1 MAENKKRSKKKK
13 KLSILKFILI
23 VLLLVA
29 FITVGSIG
37 GLVFAVIK
45 NTPKIDPTKIDS
57 LLSENSVI
65 LDKNGN
71 LIEKIE
77 TQEYRTIIE
86 DLDEIPDYL
95 ENAFIAIEDAR
106 FRKHIGIDFIR
117 IIGALI
123 EDLKARE
130 IVQGGSTITQ
140 QLAKNVYLNREKKL
154 TRKIKEAYIAI
165 QIERHLTKDQILKLY
180 LNTVDLGKGAFGIQ
194 EAAQTYFSKNVNE
207 LTLAESA
214 LLAGIPKSPT
224 IYSPYILLKSEN
236 VDKDKYYIIGEY
248 DIYGTKYTAVF
259 NNKALERQRLVLK
272 LMKEQNYITEEE
284 YQKALN
290 EDIKK
295 AIKPGQKKIK
305 GISSYFTDYVK
316 EQVLDTLVNKLG
328 YTKEEAKRELY
339 TGGLK
344 IYSTMD
350 INMQHKVEKI
360 YDNFI
365 NIVVGDTSKV
375 NGPVLISWSK
385 DKYGNVLDS
394 YKRVILYKKE
404 NLLDKDYNLI
414 IENGTYDFS
423 DGNLVIKNKKLNVY
437 PKTVDITDYYT
448 IDSNKNLVTHT
459 VGSLDISKENYY
471 IDKKKRVVI
480 KSSFLN
486 QNKDFYKFDENKN
499 LLINPKYFYINK
511 TGIVQ
516 PQSAVVIMDYRTGEI
531 KALVGGRNVKGNKV
545 LNRAVHSQ
553 RQPGSAIKP
562 IAVYLP
568 ALDNGYTAATV
579 IDDIPHYDS
588 KGNLWPDNW
597 YGKTKYGEKR
607 KDDDFLGLT
616 TLREA
621 VEQSVNVIA
630 VKVLEDIGIDTSIE
644 YLTRLGIINETD
656 PSKDN
661 FVSRSENRRVND
673 ENLASLALGGLS
685 KGFTPL
691 DMTKAY
697 AAIANQGIYI
707 EPIAFTKIVDR
718 DGNVIYENKALKN
731 RVVTPQVAYLMTDI
745 LKGVVTR
752 GTGWRA
758 QLYQYNTTIPVAG
771 KTGTTQNKADAW
783 FIGYTPYY
791 IGGVWIGN
799 DNPGVK
805 LSQGSKIA
813 SILWKNIMKEIHDGF
828 EPKDFVRPQGFVVR
842 NICTESGKLATDLC
856 ERDPRGSTV
865 RSEIFIKGTEP
876 TEFCDVH
883 VEALIDTS
891 TNKLANK
898 FCPPE
903 LVEKRVFIKRS
914 VPYIPEENDGYIPMD
929 YQYTLPT
936 EVCDVHNEESSFK
949 DWLNKWFFNNTEQN
963 TNENESED
971 NQENKQTQ
979 ENNTENNIND

>member
-1 MAENKKRSKKKK
+1 MTENKKKSKKKK
-13 KLSILKFILI
+13 KISILKFILI
-23 VLLLVA
+23 VLLMVT
-29 FITVGSIG
+29 FIIVGSVG

-57 LLSENSVI
+57 MLSENSVI

-95 ENAFIAIEDAR
+95 ENAFIAIEDTR
-106 FRKHIGIDFIR
+106 FRKHIGIDFKR

-123 EDLKARE
+123 EDIKAGKL
-130 IVQGGSTITQ
+130 VQGGSTITQ
-140 QLAKNVYLNREKKL
+140 QLARNIYLNREKKI

-207 LTLAESA
+207 LTIAESA

-272 LMKEQNYITEEE
+272 LMREQNYITEEE

-360 YDNFI
+360 YDNFVNVI
-365 NIVVGDTSKV
+365 LGNTSKTS
-375 NGPVLISWSK
+375 GPVLISWSK

-394 YKRVILYKKE
+394 YKKIILYKKE
-404 NLLDKDYNLI
+404 NLLDSNYNLI
-414 IENGTYDFS
+414 IENGTYNFS
-423 DGNLVIKNKKLNVY
+423 NGDLLIKNKKLNIY
-437 PKTVDITDYYT
+437 PKTIDIIDYYT
-448 IDSNKNLVTHT
+448 IDNNKNLVTHT
-459 VGSLDISKENYY
+459 VGSLNISKDNYY
-471 IDKKKRVVI
+471 IDKSKRLVI
-480 KSSFLN
+480 KSNFLN
-486 QNKDFYKFDENKN
+486 KNKDFYKVDGNKN

-511 TGIVQ
+511 TGVVQ

-588 KGNLWPDNW
+588 KGRLWPKNW
-597 YGKTKYGEKR
+597 NR
-607 KDDDFLGLT
+607 KFLGLT

-621 VEQSVNVIA
+621 VEQSMNVIA

-644 YLTRLGIINETD
+644 YLTRLGIINEND

-673 ENLASLALGGLS
+673 ENLAALALGGLS

-707 EPIAFTKIVDR
+707 EPITFTKIVDR
-718 DGNVIYENKALKN
+718 DGNVLYENKTLKN

-799 DNPGVK
+799 DNPGIK
-805 LSQGSKIA
+805 LSQGSKLA
-813 SILWKNIMKEIHDGF
+813 SILWKNIMKEIHTGF
-828 EPKDFVRPQGFVVR
+828 KPKNFVKPQGLVVR
-842 NICTESGKLATDLC
+842 EICTESGKLATDLC
-856 ERDPRGSTV
+856 KRDPRGSTV

-903 LVEKRVFIKRS
+903 LVEKRVFIKRKT
-914 VPYIPEENDGYIPMD
+914 PYIPEENNGYIPAD

-936 EVCDVHNEESSFK
+936 EVCDVHSQKNNFN

-963 TNENESED
+963 PDKNKHED
-971 NQENKQTQ
+971 DQENIQPQ
-979 ENNTENNIND
+979 ENNSEDTDNE